1 MNVVARWWLDDA
13 LLEEVGPEDRKL
25 SEIMDVDQ
33 IVVVLWIEPEVR
45 LPDFVRPHVPDE
57 IVVDASAAIF
67 EA

>member
-1 MNVVARWWLDDA
+1 
-13 LLEEVGPEDRKL
+13 
-25 SEIMDVDQ
+25 MDVDQ